1 MEEVRK
7 VESSLRDELEKKHDA
22 ELRSLRADYT
32 NESDNLKAQI
42 DVLRTAKLSSESA
55 LQVAITNQ
63 AKAFDEKFATISDEK
78 INIIQEYEGRL
89 RDMENQ
95 HRLGSESLQ
104 DELTKKMVLKEKES
118 VNMLQTRH
126 AEELKKC
133 ADEFLAKEEVL
144 NKIKCL

>member
-1 MEEVRK
+1 MIQAHQIEKAELLKEIGKKERLMVEEHSEKIGVEQQRIADLVAQVNSKNKELEEVRK

-63 AKAFDEKFATISDEK
+63 TKAFDEKFAT
-78 INIIQEYEGRL
+78 YLMR
-89 RDMENQ
+89 R
-95 HRLGSESLQ
+95 
-104 DELTKKMVLKEKES
+104 
-118 VNMLQTRH
+118 
-126 AEELKKC
+126 
-133 ADEFLAKEEVL
+133 
-144 NKIKCL
+144 